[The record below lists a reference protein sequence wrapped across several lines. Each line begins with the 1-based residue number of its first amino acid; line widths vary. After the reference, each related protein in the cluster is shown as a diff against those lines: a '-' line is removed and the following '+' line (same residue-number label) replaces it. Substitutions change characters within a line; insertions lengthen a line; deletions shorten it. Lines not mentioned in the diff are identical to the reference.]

1 MNTKKIVAA
10 MLLSL
15 VFLFS
20 LCACGAENEQRDTQP
35 SNGTAES
42 AVSFD
47 GGDGTLEDP
56 YRISTGE
63 QMHELSRLANE
74 SYDSPYQEACYILM
88 ADVDLG
94 GEATPWTPIGYG
106 KAGNGFIFSGTFD
119 GNGHTVSNMYLA
131 YGEEDTPEGM
141 NFGLFGEVTGTI
153 ENLTLSNSTV
163 VSPVAGS
170 PKVGGIA
177 GNLAGKGGLYNCHTT
192 ADVTVTGVHHT
203 GGLVGSWSGAK
214 LENCTNAAAVI
225 ASGSNGK
232 AGGIAGLSAG
242 NISACTN
249 TGRIEGGDAAGGLA
263 GMMWGHVV
271 DGKNEGT
278 VSGGD
283 YAGGIVGTLT
293 QNATGSTYA
302 VLDVGVS
309 ASVNSAS
316 VEAEGTAGGIVGHV
330 SGVGQ
335 GLISVRECGNSGAVF
350 GGNYAG
356 GVIGS
361 YLGSSVNTVDIASCL
376 NTGEVSCEGSAA
388 GGILASVSC
397 RDSDTI
403 TLKECRNEA
412 SVTTAGY
419 AGGILGTYQGTLAKD
434 NTRVLI
440 EFAVCENTGKV
451 TGESWGAG
459 GIIGLFSGKYEP
471 RTETF
476 LTDCINAGEVIA
488 DIAGARLGGII
499 GVFEPHY
506 ATAKLRNCVNSGKL
520 TPKMATL
527 TVGEARLYKVAVGGM
542 IGYIGSNGMFVDPD
556 DKCGV
561 SGTAAEFE
569 RCVNQG
575 HIVTHDDGQE
585 YLIGDIVGC
594 AAAPIIEK

>member
-1 MNTKKIVAA
+1 

-20 LCACGAENEQRDTQP
+20 LCACGAENEQRDAQP

-106 KAGNGFIFSGTFD
+106 TAGNGFIVSGTFD

-170 PKVGGIA
+170 PRVGGIA
-177 GNLAGKGGLYNCHTT
+177 GTVSGDGELHHCHVTS
-192 ADVTVTGVHHT
+192 DVTVTGCYYT
-203 GGLVGSWSGAK
+203 GGLLGRWSGAI
-214 LENCTNAAAVI
+214 LENCTNGAA
-225 ASGSNGK
+225 
-232 AGGIAGLSAG
+232 
-242 NISACTN
+242 
-249 TGRIEGGDAAGGLA
+249 
-263 GMMWGHVV
+263 M
-271 DGKNEGT
+271 T
-278 VSGGD
+278 V
-283 YAGGIVGTLT
+283 T
-293 QNATGSTYA
+293 
-302 VLDVGVS
+302 
-309 ASVNSAS
+309 
-316 VEAEGTAGGIVGHV
+316 
-330 SGVGQ
+330 
-335 GLISVRECGNSGAVF
+335 
-350 GGNYAG
+350 
-356 GVIGS
+356 
-361 YLGSSVNTVDIASCL
+361 
-376 NTGEVSCEGSAA
+376 
-388 GGILASVSC
+388 
-397 RDSDTI
+397 DSI
-403 TLKECRNEA
+403 
-412 SVTTAGY
+412 GY

-476 LTDCINAGEVIA
+476 LTDCINTGEVIA
-488 DIAGARLGGII
+488 DIAGARLGGMI
-499 GVFEPHY
+499 GVFEPHH
-506 ATAKLRNCVNSGKL
+506 ATAKLQNCVNSGKL
-520 TPKMATL
+520 APQMATL
-527 TVGEARLYKVAVGGM
+527 SVDEARMYKVAAGGM
-542 IGYIGSNGMFVDPD
+542 IGYIGDNGMFVDPD
-556 DKCGV
+556 DDCGV
-561 SGTAAEFE
+561 SHTAAEFE
-569 RCVNQG
+569 SCINQG
-575 HIVTHDDGQE
+575 QIVTHEDGQE
-585 YLIGDIVGC
+585 YLIDDIVGC
-594 AAAPIIEK
+594 TAVPATEK